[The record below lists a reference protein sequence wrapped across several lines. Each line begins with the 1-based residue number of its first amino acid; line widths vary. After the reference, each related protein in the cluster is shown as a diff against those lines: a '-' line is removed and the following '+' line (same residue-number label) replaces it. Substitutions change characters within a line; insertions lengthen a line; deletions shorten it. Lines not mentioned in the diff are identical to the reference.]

1 MRVAGNVLTSK
12 LSFLAEG
19 IGVRPLRASSNTPLW
34 PEDLD
39 ALQRVFDWLCS
50 EYRWPRKSAQAQRY
64 GRMLIEEY
72 QAGTRD
78 ERLLLA
84 AGRSFVDRSLDQRR
98 PA

>member
-1 MRVAGNVLTSK
+1 M
-12 LSFLAEG
+12 
-19 IGVRPLRASSNTPLW
+19 W

-39 ALQRVFDWLCS
+39 ALQRVFDRLCS

-78 ERLLLA
+78 EYLLLA
-84 AGRSFVDRSLDQRR
+84 AGRAFIESSLVQKR

>member
-1 MRVAGNVLTSK
+1 M
-12 LSFLAEG
+12 AEG
-19 IGVRPLRASSNTPLW
+19 IGVRPLRASSSAALL

-39 ALQRVFDWLCS
+39 ALQRVYDRLCN

-78 ERLLLA
+78 EYLLLA
-84 AGRSFVDRSLDQRR
+84 AARSFVDRSLSQRR

>member
-1 MRVAGNVLTSK
+1 M
-12 LSFLAEG
+12 AEG
-19 IGVRPLRASSNTPLW
+19 IGVRPLRASSSTALL

-39 ALQRVFDWLCS
+39 ALQRVYDRLCD
-50 EYRWPRKSAQAQRY
+50 EYRWSRNSAQAQRY

-78 ERLLLA
+78 ELVLLI
-84 AGRSFVDRSLDQRR
+84 AGRSFIENSLAQRR

>member
-1 MRVAGNVLTSK
+1 M
-12 LSFLAEG
+12 AEG
-19 IGVRPLRASSNTPLW
+19 IGVRPLRASSSTPLW

-39 ALQRVFDWLCS
+39 ALQRVFDRLCN

-84 AGRSFVDRSLDQRR
+84 AGRSFIDRSLAQKR